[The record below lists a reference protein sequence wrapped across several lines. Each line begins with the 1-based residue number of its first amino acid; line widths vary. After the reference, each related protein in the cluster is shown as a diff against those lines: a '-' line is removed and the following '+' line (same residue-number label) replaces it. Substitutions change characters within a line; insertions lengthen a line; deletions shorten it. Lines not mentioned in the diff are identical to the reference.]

1 MHLILHSLTKDCG
14 ISLQLSNGH
23 IFLGGQQS
31 IYDFQKRFVFFLK
44 QISTN
49 LYYYVHFIIYFFY
62 FISSQK

>member
-1 MHLILHSLTKDCG
+1 MHLILHSLTKDGG

-23 IFLGGQQS
+23 IFGGGQQS

-49 LYYYVHFIIYFFY
+49 L
-62 FISSQK
+62 